1 MQNKY
6 TEFRG
11 FSVLV
16 PPSDSSIYQQIIKNR
31 KAE

>member
-16 PPSDSSIYQQIIKNR
+16 SPSDSSIYQQIIKNFNT
-31 KAE
+31 E